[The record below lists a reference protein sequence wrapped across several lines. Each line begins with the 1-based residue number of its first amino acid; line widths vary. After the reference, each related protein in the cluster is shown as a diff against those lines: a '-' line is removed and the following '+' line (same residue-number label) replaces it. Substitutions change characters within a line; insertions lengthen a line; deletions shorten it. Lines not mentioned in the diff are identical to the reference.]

1 MLCENWGV
9 VTEVQISKLCVK
21 EHFRKLKC
29 GDRTAGLLYTKG
41 WTRNR
46 NPLVNAHTY
55 IQRERET
62 VNTTQRIEQKTVS
75 YIQHFFVVGR
85 FFFFGTFFVRTS
97 DFVLDIMAPL
107 YLALE
112 IRDPWQ
118 TRFQKIK

>member
-1 MLCENWGV
+1 M
-9 VTEVQISKLCVK
+9 
-21 EHFRKLKC
+21 
-29 GDRTAGLLYTKG
+29 
-41 WTRNR
+41 
-46 NPLVNAHTY
+46 
-55 IQRERET
+55 
-62 VNTTQRIEQKTVS
+62 NTTQRIEQKTVS
-75 YIQHFFVVGR
+75 YIQHFLVVGR